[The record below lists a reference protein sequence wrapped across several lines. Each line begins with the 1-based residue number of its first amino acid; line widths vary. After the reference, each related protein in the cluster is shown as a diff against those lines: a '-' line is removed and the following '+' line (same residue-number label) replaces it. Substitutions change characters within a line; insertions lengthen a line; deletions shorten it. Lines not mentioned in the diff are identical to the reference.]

1 MKRLA
6 LSAALALALAGCAS
20 IGGPGSKNIPLA
32 YAPADTAFAFGSLE
46 RAPKGYE
53 QLNQHWFEVL
63 RAHIAPSLE
72 RALQVLAESDAEPA
86 RLKTAKAL
94 LGLMQEKL
102 NAPGGF
108 DSLGIDVNALLALY
122 EVQALPV
129 LRIELADADKFK
141 AFIAEAEA
149 RAGEKLSSAEVDGQ
163 PYWYLQPETEADA
176 YLKPRLVAA
185 VQGKHLVL
193 TIDLQRPDAPLAQLL
208 GVRKPAQSLIG
219 AGTMQAINKQYEY
232 LPGGVTGFVD
242 AQRLVAL
249 LSGANAAGTG
259 AGAASAAAQPTWLSD
274 SLLNYFGVR
283 LDASCQ
289 SELQAAVSKTPRLV
303 GGAKKLSD
311 KQAHYHMLLEMDAE
325 LAKDFSALPAPVPG
339 LGTVRGNYTFGVS
352 ANPSAV
358 ANLLQKQA
366 QSIQASPYRC
376 QYLAPLNE
384 LAENASAIIAAL
396 HAGSSWGHG
405 FRVDFSDLSL
415 LLQSGDM
422 LQETD
427 VGKLGGTLLLASAN
441 PSALLGMLQGFMP
454 ELGQVGLQPGS
465 PAKQLPDELIEDLG
479 LGHSLWAMVGQRAIG
494 LALGDENKATLET
507 LMQAPTPAAPPFMAI
522 GASGAFYSQLLQ
534 AFSEEDLQDL
544 AAWDWEAAYYH
555 ITWPLM
561 GALRSIYAE
570 VDYLESQWLM
580 TERGMEFTYQLDL
593 LGGQDVKR

>member
-6 LSAALALALAGCAS
+6 LSAALALALAGCAN

-32 YAPADTAFAFGSLE
+32 YAPAETAFAFGSLE

-53 QLNQHWFEVL
+53 ALNRHWFEML
-63 RAHIAPSLE
+63 RAQITPSLE
-72 RALQVLAESDAEPA
+72 RALRVLAESDADPA
-86 RLKTAKAL
+86 KLKTAKAL
-94 LGLMQEKL
+94 LGLLQEKL
-102 NAPGGF
+102 HAPGTF
-108 DSLGIDVNALLALY
+108 DNLGIDVNALLALY

-193 TIDLQRPDAPLAQLL
+193 TIDPQRPEAPLAQLL
-208 GVRKPAQSLIG
+208 GVHKPAQSLIG

-232 LPGGVTGFVD
+232 LPGGITGFVD
-242 AQRLVAL
+242 SQRLVAL
-249 LSGANAAGTG
+249 LGGATGT
-259 AGAASAAAQPTWLSD
+259 GAASAAAQPTWLAD
-274 SLLNYFGVR
+274 SLLNYFGMR
-283 LDASCQ
+283 LDATCQ
-289 SELQAAVSKTPRLV
+289 SELQATVSKTPRMV
-303 GGAKKLSD
+303 GGAKVLSD
-311 KQAHYHMLLEMDAE
+311 KQMHYHMLLEMDAE

-358 ANLLQKQA
+358 ANLLQKQL
-366 QSIQASPYRC
+366 QSIQASPYQC

-384 LAENASAIIAAL
+384 LAADASAIIAML

-415 LLQSGDM
+415 LLQNADVQ
-422 LQETD
+422 QESD
-427 VGKLGGTLLLASAN
+427 AAKLGGTLLLASAN
-441 PSALLGMLQGFMP
+441 PSAMLGMLQGFMP
-454 ELGQVGLQPGS
+454 ELGQVGLQPGG

-479 LGHSLWAMVGQRAIG
+479 LGNSLWAMVGQRAIG

-507 LMQAPTPAAPPFMAI
+507 LMQAPAPAVPPFMAI

-534 AFSEEDLQDL
+534 SFSEEDLQEF
-544 AAWDWEAAYYH
+544 AAWDWETAYYH

-561 GALRSIYAE
+561 SALRNIYAE
-570 VDYLESQWLM
+570 VDYMQSQWLM
-580 TERGMEFTYQLDL
+580 TERGMELTYQIDL
-593 LGGQDVKR
+593 LGDPVKK